1 MLNIYSMEG
10 ECIYLQFK
18 TNIELSVPE
27 SAFDKLS
34 YCNLLIYLKPDVLKA
49 YHMRVEDSCSGFRL
63 L

>member
-1 MLNIYSMEG
+1 MEG

-18 TNIELSVPE
+18 TNIELSEPA
-27 SAFDKLS
+27 SAFDKLI
-34 YCNLLIYLKPDVLKA
+34 YCDMLVYLIPDVLKA